1 MQDRVTPHTA
11 LSTRSFLTSKFGNRL
26 IGKHFAVE
34 WPPQSPELTP
44 ADLLPLADAK
54 SPCVS
59 FSGALPIAARFEASN
74 HFPHEKNGT
83 LES

>member
-1 MQDRVTPHTA
+1 MQDGATPHTV
-11 LSTRSFLTSKFGNRL
+11 LSTRSFLTSNFGNRL

-44 ADLLPLADAK
+44 ADY
-54 SPCVS
+54 CVS